1 MTGKNVAEPQSS
13 TFFLTSI
20 KSSLRRTCKCED
32 QFRESPTPSDHV
44 TIFGSNFYFIIKQDD
59 SLKGFSC
66 FGDACFLKITKN
78 VVYVQA

>member
-1 MTGKNVAEPQSS
+1 MTGKNVAEPRSS
-13 TFFLTSI
+13 TFFLT
-20 KSSLRRTCKCED
+20 RRTCKCED